1 MLKTKK
7 KILAILL
14 LNISLSA
21 VFFACK
27 KVNDTTTTNIAPPGK
42 HLVSVYINDDPIPKM
57 LKVLVDIRYIEVKVD
72 TGKVVHDDAYY
83 EHDHDSG
90 NDNISKDHYGKWDT
104 LSITSH
110 IYDLLKLKNGMDTL
124 AAKSFAQ
131 VGKITKIRIT
141 LGAND
146 TLWTDST
153 HFYPLTLGDREP
165 YIYASVTSNTI
176 DTLTNGQ
183 VMLHIDFNVAKSINH
198 EDGRYCFEPKI
209 TCYTDNNTGQLSG
222 IVKPHAAHPT
232 IMVYNSTD
240 TAFAMPEEDGEFK
253 IRGIKPATYSMLYK
267 ATAPY
272 KDTLI
277 NNVKVIAGQTIA
289 MPIITLQ
296 P

>member
-1 MLKTKK
+1 MMKTKK

-14 LNISLSA
+14 LNISLSTL
-21 VFFACK
+21 FFACK
-27 KVNDTTTTNIAPPGK
+27 KVNDTTTTNIVPPGK
-42 HLVSVYINDDPIPKM
+42 HLVSVYLNDDPIPKM

-72 TGKVVHDDAYY
+72 TDKVVHNDDYY
-83 EHDHDSG
+83 NNDHDSED
-90 NDNISKDHYGKWDT
+90 DNNSGDHYGKWDT

-110 IYDLLKLKNGMDTL
+110 MYDLLKLTNGMDTL
-124 AAKSFAQ
+124 AANSFAH

-141 LGAND
+141 LGPND

-153 HFYPLTLGDREP
+153 HSYPLTLCDREP
-165 YIYASVTSNTI
+165 YIYARVTNNTI
-176 DTLTNGQ
+176 DTLANGQ
-183 VMLHIDFNVAKSINH
+183 VMLRIDFNVAKSINY

-209 TCYTDNNTGQLSG
+209 ICYTDNNTGQLAG
-222 IVKPHAAHPT
+222 IVKPHAANPT

-240 TAFAMPEEDGEFK
+240 TSYAMPEEDGGFK

-272 KDTLI
+272 QDTLV
-277 NNVKVIAGQTIA
+277 NNVKVVAGQTTA
-289 MPIITLQ
+289 VTTITLH